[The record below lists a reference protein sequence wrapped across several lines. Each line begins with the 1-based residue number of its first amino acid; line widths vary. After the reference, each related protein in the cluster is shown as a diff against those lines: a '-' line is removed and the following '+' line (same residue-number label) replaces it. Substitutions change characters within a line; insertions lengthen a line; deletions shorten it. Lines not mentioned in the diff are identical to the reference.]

1 MKLSRVNLRV
11 CGSKLSANRVRLAL
25 GTLGIASVAATV
37 WLGFWGTPPSANM
50 GQRVRLLYIHPAVA
64 WVAYLAFG
72 VAAVASV
79 LYLWGRTRS
88 LAWDRLA
95 VASAEV
101 GVVFCGLTLVSGSIW
116 GRATWGVWWAWDA
129 RLDSTALLFVCYVG
143 YLVLRRVPADRA
155 VRARRCALAA
165 LVSFVLVPVSY
176 LSVYWFNS
184 LHQTGTVLDPQ
195 RQIKVNGIMLL
206 TMLLGFCA
214 LTVVYAWMVMHR
226 YQVEVLEER
235 LEDEALDLA
244 LAAETRRVGVQTVG
258 AQVTVTQTAGPQ
270 HVVVEV
276 APAQDVASGEV
287 VAR

>member
-1 MKLSRVNLRV
+1 M
-11 CGSKLSANRVRLAL
+11 
-25 GTLGIASVAATV
+25 
-37 WLGFWGTPPSANM
+37 WLGLWVTPPSANM

-72 VAAVASV
+72 VSALASL

-95 VASAEV
+95 VASTEV
-101 GVVFCGLTLVSGSIW
+101 GVVFCGLTLISGSIW
-116 GRATWGVWWAWDA
+116 GKATWGVWWTWDA
-129 RLDSTALLFVCYVG
+129 RLDSTLLLMLCYVG
-143 YLVLRRVPADRA
+143 YLVLRRVPAAREPRA
-155 VRARRCALAA
+155 KRSALVA

-176 LSVYWFNS
+176 LSVYWFNT

-195 RQIKVNGIMLL
+195 RQIKVYGIMAW

-214 LTVVYAWMVMHR
+214 LTLVYAWMVAHR

-244 LAAETRRVGVQTVG
+244 LAAESRRAAAEPVAAGPLVATPAIAGRSALESGAAVGQ
-258 AQVTVTQTAGPQ
+258 AQGVTAGMVDQ
-270 HVVVEV
+270 
-276 APAQDVASGEV
+276 
-287 VAR
+287 